1 MIGVYVST
9 AAEKPGVLIID
20 DVDANLVAL
29 EAILRGMAC
38 DLVMARGGNEG
49 LRHLLKRDFAV
60 ILLDVQMPEMDGYE
74 VATYVRQNPATR
86 DVPIIFLT
94 ANYNTEEGMLRGY
107 GTGAVDFLGKPIN
120 AYVLRA
126 KVGVFLDLYLERRRL
141 ADEVAA
147 HQRTLLSL
155 EEANRALRHF
165 THAASHDLRAP
176 LRAINGFLQAFRE
189 HSEGKL
195 DPISE
200 GYVERVLR
208 ANDRMEALLTSLLEY
223 ARLQRPKAFT
233 EVNCRELA
241 LQAKND
247 LGDQLDRANATV
259 TVGELPTING
269 DSARLYQLFLNL
281 IANANKFRKPGTDP
295 SVIVSSEAKGV
306 EWIFCVEDNGIG
318 ISPEYRTAV
327 FEPFRRL
334 NSNQLYEGTGLGL
347 VICRQIVEQ
356 HRGRIWVESEPGV
369 GSRFYF
375 ALPAE

>member
-1 MIGVYVST
+1 
-9 AAEKPGVLIID
+9 VLVID
-20 DVDANLVAL
+20 DVEANLVSL
-29 EAILRGMAC
+29 EAILRGMDC
-38 DLVMARGGNEG
+38 DLVLAGGGNEG
-49 LRHLLKRDFAV
+49 LRLLLKRDFAV

-74 VATYVRQNPATR
+74 VAAYVRQNPATR

-94 ANYNTEEGMLRGY
+94 ANYNTEENVLRGY
-107 GTGAVDFLGKPIN
+107 GTGAVDFLFKPIN
-120 AYVLRA
+120 AHVLRA
-126 KVGVFLDLYLERRRL
+126 KVRVFLDLYLERRRL
-141 ADEVAA
+141 ANEVAA

-155 EEANRALRHF
+155 EEANTALRHF

-195 DPISE
+195 DPVAE

-223 ARLQRPKAFT
+223 ARLQRPKEFT
-233 EVNCRELA
+233 QVNCQDLA
-241 LQAKND
+241 LQAKAD
-247 LGDQLDRANATV
+247 LADQLVANNAKV
-259 TVGELPTING
+259 EISALPTLVG
-269 DSARLYQLFLNL
+269 DPARLYQLFLNL
-281 IANANKFRKPGTDP
+281 LANANKFRRPGVDP
-295 SVIVSSEAKGV
+295 SVVLSSQAKGS

-318 ISPEYRTAV
+318 IEPEFRTAV

-334 NSNQLYEGTGLGL
+334 NSNQHYEATGLGL

-375 ALPAE
+375 CLFAE